1 LHSGGTET
9 PLSADRIC
17 VRPADRVVSPDFTR
31 AAIPGQTAA
40 ADADLLFVSA
50 LLPELATARSAE
62 QHASIEAP
70 ALGGVGVV
78 AVPVFPPCVGGGVA
92 AAAVLVSAAAAVSV
106 GAAAAVP
113 VGAGSAVTAAGA
125 PDDMGMA

>member
-1 LHSGGTET
+1 M
-9 PLSADRIC
+9 SADLIC
-17 VRPADRVVSPDFTR
+17 VRPAERVVSPALTR
-31 AAIPGQTAA
+31 DAIPGQTDAAA
-40 ADADLLFVSA
+40 ADLVFVSA

-70 ALGGVGVV
+70 AFGVG
-78 AVPVFPPCVGGGVA
+78 AGVPVPGFAPCVAGGVA
-92 AAAVLVSAAAAVSV
+92 AAAVLVPAAAVSI

-125 PDDMGMA
+125 PDEIGMA